1 MIIFRAHLFFQQL
14 FRFFEILGVV
24 IRHSVREWIGNQ
36 RFLRRNLKSKDLN
49 PERARS
55 TPERLRLAI
64 EELGPT
70 FIKFGQILA
79 DRPDLISDNLR
90 TELKKLQATAKPL
103 PDSLA
108 LELIERELGGRIDDY
123 FDSFEREHL
132 ASASIGQ
139 TYRAVLKNGRRVVIK
154 IQRPNIEQK
163 IKLDLLLMEVL
174 AKAMVKRYPELA
186 VIDIIKVL
194 SEFKEI
200 IFNELNY
207 LTEASN
213 LMRFNDMFKN
223 DDRVHIPEVFHEF
236 TTKRLLIMEFIDGIA
251 PDRLDLMKEMGV
263 NSKVIAYNGADI
275 LLTMVLKHGFFH
287 ADPHAG
293 NIFILPGNVISLID
307 FGMVGNL
314 KQRHI
319 NFIAEFTLGL
329 LKKDSRSLAKAML
342 MLSNIKYFDQMEEL
356 EFEME
361 KVLQRYAF
369 LPLDKINVGEVL
381 QESINVVVKFRLHIP
396 SSFFMLMKA
405 IATIEKFAV
414 DLDPDMALV
423 SVMKKHAMYILNQRY
438 GLKTM
443 AGNLY
448 HTLGDY
454 FSLVRDLP
462 GEVNEI
468 LYKIKE
474 GKLVH
479 EIDLQDK
486 KYFQQTISKV
496 GYRIGLA
503 LILGFLMIGSS
514 IMFIWGDPNNS
525 LDEFIFAITA
535 ILAFITGLRW
545 MSKSG

>member
-24 IRHSVREWIGNQ
+24 IRHSVREWVGNQ

-90 TELKKLQATAKPL
+90 AELKKLQATAKPL

-123 FDSFEREHL
+123 FDSFERDHL

-194 SEFKEI
+194 SEFREI

-263 NSKVIAYNGADI
+263 NSKVIAHNGADI

-293 NIFILPGNVISLID
+293 NIFILPGNVISFID

-405 IATIEKFAV
+405 IATIEKFAI

-423 SVMKKHAMYILNQRY
+423 SVMKKHAMYILNTRY

-454 FSLVRDLP
+454 FNLIRDLP
-462 GEVNEI
+462 SEVNEI

-514 IMFIWGDPNNS
+514 IMFIWGQPENS

-545 MSKSG
+545 MGKSG

>member
-1 MIIFRAHLFFQQL
+1 MIIFRARLFFLQL
-14 FRFFEILGVV
+14 FRFLEILGVV
-24 IRHSVREWIGNQ
+24 FRHTIREWIGNQ
-36 RFLRRNLKSKDLN
+36 RFLRRNLKSKELN
-49 PERARS
+49 PEKARS

-90 TELKKLQATAKPL
+90 NELKKLQATAKAL
-103 PDSLA
+103 PDSYA
-108 LELIERELGGRIDDY
+108 LELIERELGGRIEDY
-123 FDSFEREHL
+123 FDSFNKVHL

-139 TYRAVLKNGRRVVIK
+139 TYTGILKNGRKVVVK

-186 VIDIIKVL
+186 VIDILKVL

-236 TTKRLLIMEFIDGIA
+236 TTKRILVMEFIGGIA
-251 PDRLDLMKEMGV
+251 PDRLEEMKEAGID
-263 NSKVIAYNGADI
+263 SKVVAHNGADI
-275 LLTMVLKHGFFH
+275 LLTMILKHGFFH

-293 NIFILPGNVISLID
+293 NLFIMPGNVIGFID

-314 KQRHI
+314 KQRDI
-319 NFIAEFTLGL
+319 NFIAEFTMGL
-329 LKKDSRSLAKAML
+329 MKKDPRSLAKAML
-342 MLSNIKYFDQMEEL
+342 MLSDIKYFDQMEEL
-356 EFEME
+356 EFEMD
-361 KVLQRYAF
+361 KVLQRFAF
-369 LPLDKINVGEVL
+369 LPPSKINIGQVL
-381 QESINVVVKFRLHIP
+381 QESINVVVKFRLSIP
-396 SSFFMLMKA
+396 SSFFMLLKA
-405 IATIEKFAV
+405 IATIEKFAM

-423 SVMKKHAMYILNQRY
+423 SVMRKHSLYILNSRY
-438 GLKTM
+438 GLKQL

-448 HTLGDY
+448 HTIGDY
-454 FSLVRDLP
+454 FNLIRDLP
-462 GEVNEI
+462 SELNEI

-486 KYFQQTISKV
+486 QYFQQTLSKI

-503 LILGFLMIGSS
+503 LILGFLMIGTS
-514 IMFIWGDPNNS
+514 IMYIWGQPDS
-525 LDEFIFAITA
+525 KLDEFLFGITA

-545 MSKSG
+545 MAKSG